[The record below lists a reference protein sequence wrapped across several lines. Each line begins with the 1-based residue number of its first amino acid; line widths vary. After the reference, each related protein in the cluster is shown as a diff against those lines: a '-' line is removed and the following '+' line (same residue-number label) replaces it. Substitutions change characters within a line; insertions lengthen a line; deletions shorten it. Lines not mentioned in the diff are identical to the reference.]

1 MLELLFITIRQ
12 SEKMEGH
19 LLTEQAQ
26 IRASKEAPR
35 VSQGKTENQDYKP
48 DLFSTEGE
56 RSTTSLLPP
65 SLTALDSLSDMA
77 SEAIWRLQV
86 PSCAHTN
93 TPWHTPYLIPITV
106 APTQLPSTPWQLE
119 GRYIQITSLPAPS
132 ATVAT
137 ATSWGP
143 RVVMFHC
150 SWSPGQLQ
158 HSDP

>member
-1 MLELLFITIRQ
+1 MRRWRDIFSL
-12 SEKMEGH
+12 

-65 SLTALDSLSDMA
+65 SLTALCLSDMA

-93 TPWHTPYLIPITV
+93 THPR
-106 APTQLPSTPWQLE
+106 QLE
-119 GRYIQITSLPAPS
+119 ERYIQIPTSLPAPS
-132 ATVAT
+132 

-143 RVVMFHC
+143 RVVMFRC

-158 HSDP
+158 HSDPWSTGNRELRRKWISW